1 MPATGTPEPDGF
13 LYSET
18 LDIFREINR
27 QNKKII
33 GFDVVELAPI
43 AALHHPDLTVAR
55 LVYKMLNFAFSI

>member
-18 LDIFREINR
+18 LNVFREIKK

-43 AALHHPDLTVAR
+43 EGLSHPDLTTAR
-55 LVYKMLNFAFSI
+55 LVYKLLNFAFS